1 MSKYEQVIQM
11 LMNGI
16 SRELAVKLVKEFCP
30 HMFGLK
36 NDEIAVRE
44 YGCTR
49 CDMCWGTDKE
59 S

>member
-1 MSKYEQVIQM
+1 M

-16 SRELAVKLVKEFCP
+16 SRELAAKLIKEFCP